1 MHESVKP
8 AFKRLFD
15 AKSLWHRAGREYFE
29 PNSFRMAINSCIQE
43 LRNVTFVLQANKR
56 GIEGFDN
63 WYQPWQE
70 KMRVNQSL
78 KWLVSA
84 RNYIVKQGDLDLNS
98 VLRIEVIGSYL
109 AGEIRIFEQDYEPNL
124 TNKEIFEK
132 TITLG
137 LPEQV
142 FKNSYVKL
150 ERRWVDV
157 NHPDHELLDLL
168 SICWASVA
176 ELLLDA
182 PGKNTEDTEKLRT
195 SRLPPCMH
203 KDSETRSIWMKVVGG
218 TLMPTEMHVE
228 QVNIGESEKNKVLKR
243 YADSP
248 LLREEQDLK
257 TFSQSNLKSQCER
270 LFENAKYVLKKD
282 GYHVHLVMIF
292 VDSELAQV
300 IELRNNDQADKYR
313 TIRSVA
319 SQMEKIG
326 ANQFVMISEMWTAR
340 FDAGQPYRKASEA
353 PGRGEMLTLIAASQ
367 AGEGYLFSIPFTRK
381 GESIEYGKHLVQ
393 GSEGIKG
400 INIIQPLLSIWQK

>member
-1 MHESVKP
+1 MLN
-8 AFKRLFD
+8 LFGT
-15 AKSLWHRAGREYFE
+15 GRKEYFE

-182 PGKNTEDTEKLRT
+182 PGKTPKTQ
-195 SRLPPCMH
+195 
-203 KDSETRSIWMKVVGG
+203 KV
-218 TLMPTEMHVE
+218 
-228 QVNIGESEKNKVLKR
+228 
-243 YADSP
+243 
-248 LLREEQDLK
+248 
-257 TFSQSNLKSQCER
+257 
-270 LFENAKYVLKKD
+270 
-282 GYHVHLVMIF
+282 
-292 VDSELAQV
+292 
-300 IELRNNDQADKYR
+300 
-313 TIRSVA
+313 
-319 SQMEKIG
+319 
-326 ANQFVMISEMWTAR
+326 ANQQAASLHAQRFGNSFHLDESSGWH
-340 FDAGQPYRKASEA
+340 FDAYGNACR
-353 PGRGEMLTLIAASQ
+353 
-367 AGEGYLFSIPFTRK
+367 AGEY
-381 GESIEYGKHLVQ
+381 
-393 GSEGIKG
+393 
-400 INIIQPLLSIWQK
+400 W